1 RVQSGSRKAASA
13 FRAHNEDTARGEP
26 PSRRKAGT
34 VLSRDPSAA
43 ICPSAYAISAI
54 ASDGVGRSWHYLK
67 KSIALSAKLS
77 ACECARHCKQIVWFR
92 SSFDCPG
99 FDTSRAPD
107 EPKLGNGAQHAA
119 DHHVGARDTG
129 VSKLLLIGLQYLHRA
144 LEA

>member
-1 RVQSGSRKAASA
+1 MYWGWRDEAASIA
-13 FRAHNEDTARGEP
+13 CTGPTRITC
-26 PSRRKAGT
+26 T
-34 VLSRDPSAA
+34 VRP
-43 ICPSAYAISAI
+43 
-54 ASDGVGRSWHYLK
+54 SWHYLK
-67 KSIALSAKLS
+67 KSIALSDKLS

-119 DHHVGARDTG
+119 DHQVGARDTG
-129 VSKLLLIGLQYLHRA
+129 VSKLLLIGLQYLHSA

>member
-1 RVQSGSRKAASA
+1 MVGSRPTT
-13 FRAHNEDTARGEP
+13 RR
-26 PSRRKAGT
+26 PSRFEQR
-34 VLSRDPSAA
+34 REQRP
-43 ICPSAYAISAI
+43 
-54 ASDGVGRSWHYLK
+54 SWHYLK
-67 KSIALSAKLS
+67 KSIALSDKLS